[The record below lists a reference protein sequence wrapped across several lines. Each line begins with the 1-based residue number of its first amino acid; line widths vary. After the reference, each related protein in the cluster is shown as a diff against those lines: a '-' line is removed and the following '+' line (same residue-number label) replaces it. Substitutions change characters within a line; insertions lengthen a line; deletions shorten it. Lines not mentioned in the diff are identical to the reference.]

1 MKYASNLPIRN
12 YETSIGTFTMVD
24 LCSYF
29 TVNEVNMQK
38 SNFNLDKS
46 TTLVEA
52 AQQIYQDVDSFWL
65 FLFANKKVNP
75 FTLANENNTSN
86 VKKNN
91 SLTGVAA
98 KNEYSL
104 FDSIFL
110 SGSIVVPKTN
120 NTGSA
125 WNYGS
130 TGNFS
135 LTGGFAVVDEF
146 NPFSKRFISKEPIG
160 FTYGTGN
167 YITGLVKGF
176 TGKYSSYDTGASA
189 IVEDLLEKLSLPEE
203 LLYDTINT
211 KEFVKVK
218 SEYPLFA
225 KGSNPAYKPLEE
237 PPIEI
242 TFEQSIE
249 ENFNNIEIY
258 LPATV
263 QYSNFTKIIQNYI
276 V

>member
-12 YETSIGTFTMVD
+12 YQTSIGTFTMVD

-29 TVNEVNMQK
+29 TVNEVNMEK

-75 FTLANENNTSN
+75 FTLANDNNTAKI
-86 VKKNN
+86 KKNS
-91 SLTGVAA
+91 SLIGVAA
-98 KNEYSL
+98 KNSFSV

-110 SGSIVVPKTN
+110 TGSVVVPKTN

-125 WNYGS
+125 WDYGS

-146 NPFSKRFISKEPIG
+146 NPFSKRFISKQPVGLTFEE
-160 FTYGTGN
+160 TN
-167 YITGLVKGF
+167 VITGLVKGF
-176 TGKYSSYDTGASA
+176 TGKYVSYDTAVSA
-189 IVEDLLEKLSLPEE
+189 IVENVTGKLNLPEE
-203 LLYDTINT
+203 LLYDTVET
-211 KEFVKVK
+211 KEFIKVK

-237 PPIEI
+237 QPIEV
-242 TFEQSIE
+242 TFEQTVE
-249 ENFNNIEIY
+249 ENLNNIEIY

-263 QYSNFTKIIQNYI
+263 QYSNFTKVVQNY
-276 V
+276 VV

>member
-12 YETSIGTFTMVD
+12 YQTSIGTFTMVD

-29 TVNEVNMQK
+29 TVNEVNMEK

-65 FLFANKKVNP
+65 FLFANKRVNP

-86 VKKNN
+86 IKKNN

-98 KNEYSL
+98 TNQYTV

-110 SGSIVVPKTN
+110 SGSVVVPKTN

-125 WNYGS
+125 WDYGS

-146 NPFSKRFISKEPIG
+146 NPFSKRFISKEPVG
-160 FTYGTGN
+160 FTYGVGN

-176 TGKYSSYDTGASA
+176 TGKYSSYDAGASA
-189 IVEDLLEKLSLPEE
+189 VVGDVLGKLSLPEE
-203 LLYDTINT
+203 LLYDTADT

-218 SEYPLFA
+218 SEYPVYS
-225 KGSNPAYKPLEE
+225 KGGNPAYIPTANQETTVTVEE
-237 PPIEI
+237 FIED
-242 TFEQSIE
+242 SL
-249 ENFNNIEIY
+249 NNIEIY

-263 QYSNFTKIIQNYI
+263 QYSNFTKVVQNYI

>member
-12 YETSIGTFTMVD
+12 YQTSIGTFTMVD

-29 TVNEVNMQK
+29 TVNEVNMEK

-75 FTLANENNTSN
+75 FTLANDNNTAKI
-86 VKKNN
+86 KKNS
-91 SLTGVAA
+91 SLIGVAA
-98 KNEYSL
+98 TNEFSV

-110 SGSIVVPKTN
+110 TGSVVVPKTN

-125 WNYGS
+125 WDYGS

-135 LTGGFAVVDEF
+135 LTGGFALVDEF
-146 NPFSKRFISKEPIG
+146 NPFSKRFISKQPVGLTFEA
-160 FTYGTGN
+160 TN
-167 YITGLVKGF
+167 VITGLVKGF
-176 TGKYSSYDTGASA
+176 TGKYVSYDTGVSA
-189 IVEDLLEKLSLPEE
+189 IVGDVTGKLSLPEE
-203 LLYDTINT
+203 LLYDTVET
-211 KEFVKVK
+211 KEFIKVK
-218 SEYPLFA
+218 SEYPLYA

-237 PPIEI
+237 QPIEV
-242 TFEQSIE
+242 TFEQTVE
-249 ENFNNIEIY
+249 ESLNNIEIY

-263 QYSNFTKIIQNYI
+263 QYSNFTKVVQNYI

>member
-12 YETSIGTFTMVD
+12 YQTSIGTFTMVD

-29 TVNEVNMQK
+29 TVNEVNMEK

-75 FTLANENNTSN
+75 FTLANDNNTSN
-86 VKKNN
+86 IKKNS
-91 SLTGVAA
+91 SLVGVAA
-98 KNEYSL
+98 KNEFSV

-110 SGSIVVPKTN
+110 TGSVVVPKTN

-125 WNYGS
+125 WDYGS

-146 NPFSKRFISKEPIG
+146 NPFSKRFISKQPVG
-160 FTYGTGN
+160 FTFEEPN
-167 YITGLVKGF
+167 VITGLVKGF
-176 TGKYSSYDTGASA
+176 TGKYVSYDTGVSA
-189 IVEDLLEKLSLPEE
+189 IIGAVTGKLSLPEE
-203 LLYDTINT
+203 LLYDTSET

-218 SEYPLFA
+218 SEYPIFP
-225 KGSNPAYKPLEE
+225 KGSNPAYKPSEDQ
-237 PPIEI
+237 PIEV
-242 TFEQSIE
+242 TFEQTVE
-249 ENFNNIEIY
+249 ESLNNIEIY

-263 QYSNFTKIIQNYI
+263 QYSNFTKVVQNY
-276 V
+276 VV